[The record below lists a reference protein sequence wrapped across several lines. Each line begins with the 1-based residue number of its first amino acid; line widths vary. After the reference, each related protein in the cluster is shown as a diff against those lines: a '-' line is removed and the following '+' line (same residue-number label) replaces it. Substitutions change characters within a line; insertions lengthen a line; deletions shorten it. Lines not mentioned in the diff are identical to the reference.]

1 MRKVVPLVLLMA
13 MLVYPAAGLSWDWT
27 YEDKDELNLSKVDIQ
42 WLNASEID
50 NKLEFQVNLYDGQGA
65 ANPTVAVTFFDT
77 DNNVSTGKNITGLG
91 VYGADKVVIVF
102 WWKWKL
108 ARNWHGAG
116 AVFNWSE
123 DKWEYD
129 TYLANFS
136 VCIFY
141 SKDLVIVENDSFTYQ
156 ISNVGLDM
164 NVVQFT
170 SDLSSSETPS
180 NLRSFFSGWATA
192 GFPKLTLNLIYNEGN
207 NTIEVVLSYDSNSIT
222 AVIVPADKAPDGQNN
237 PPIPELPAMLLVT
250 AGIGITA
257 LIYRR
262 NS

>member
-1 MRKVVPLVLLMA
+1 MA

-27 YEDKDELNLSKVDIQ
+27 YEDSDEPNLNKVDIQ
-42 WLNASEID
+42 WLNASKTSD
-50 NKLEFQVNLYDGQGA
+50 NKLKFQVNLYNGQGA

-77 DNNVSTGKNITGLG
+77 DNNVNTGKNITGLG

-102 WWKWKL
+102 WWKL

-129 TYLANFS
+129 TYLAYFS
-136 VCIFY
+136 VY
-141 SKDLVIVENDSFTYQ
+141 SKDLVIVEDDSFTYW

-170 SDLSSSETPS
+170 SDPSRSEILSSLAP
-180 NLRSFFSGWATA
+180 FFSGWARD
-192 GFPKLTLNLIYNEGN
+192 GFPKLTLNLTYDKYS

-222 AVIVPADKAPDGQNN
+222 AVI
-237 PPIPELPAMLLVT
+237 
-250 AGIGITA
+250 
-257 LIYRR
+257 
-262 NS
+262 